1 MGILGPHIAT
11 KADARQLVQACL
23 LRSAEASG
31 HSVQTGYDYNAGIA
45 GKASY
50 YAEANEQMLVC
61 ALLEDVAALDNL
73 DAILSVPGINLYSIG
88 PNDLRGRFRSAK
100 KD

>member
-1 MGILGPHIAT
+1 MGSWAYWVRTSPPS
-11 KADARQLVQACL
+11 RRPACYFGL
-23 LRSAEASG
+23 LKRAVIRCNRG
-31 HSVQTGYDYNAGIA
+31 TDYSAGIA
-45 GKASY
+45 DKVSY

-73 DAILSVPGINLYSIG
+73 DAILSVPGINLYSIC
-88 PNDLRGRFRSAK
+88 PNDLRGRFRSAQ